1 MLRYKPIQTLYDEII
16 DSLDLECITC
26 EDCNHTGFNIHCY
39 YTRNFQDNGCLTEIL
54 ILRVIC
60 KSCGKTHAILLSNMI
75 PYRKHSV
82 DDNIKVI
89 SAVNNNEIK
98 QLFKNMIIT
107 FMEECKAIKAAFRNN
122 WEQRLI
128 SAGISLND
136 DLTDNCISSFG
147 RQFMQIH
154 CGRCFLLRLDH
165 LTVS

>member
-1 MLRYKPIQTLYDEII
+1 
-16 DSLDLECITC
+16 
-26 EDCNHTGFNIHCY
+26 
-39 YTRNFQDNGCLTEIL
+39 
-54 ILRVIC
+54 
-60 KSCGKTHAILLSNMI
+60 MI

-136 DLTDNCISSFG
+136 DLTDNCISSFA
-147 RQFMQIH
+147 
-154 CGRCFLLRLDH
+154 
-165 LTVS
+165 